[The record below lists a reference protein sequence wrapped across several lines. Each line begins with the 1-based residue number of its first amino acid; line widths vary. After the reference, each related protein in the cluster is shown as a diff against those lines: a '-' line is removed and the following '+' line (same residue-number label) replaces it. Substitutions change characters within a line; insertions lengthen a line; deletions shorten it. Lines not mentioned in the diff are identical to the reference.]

1 MTDQLIAEA
10 VGELDRYDVANAGLF
25 DIKVDSAV
33 AVGSLEPSVTDEFGE
48 TVVLLYTIDDDL
60 GGLPTCEA
68 VAAKPR
74 ASARSR
80 AFWARS
86 SLTSSST

>member
-48 TVVLLYTIDDDL
+48 TVVL
-60 GGLPTCEA
+60 
-68 VAAKPR
+68 R
-74 ASARSR
+74 
-80 AFWARS
+80 
-86 SLTSSST
+86 